1 MRSTITLLIGLST
14 VLLFASIY
22 GIPYANGQASNPNN
36 KTNNENSVSQTE
48 NLDPFLLKGSDN
60 NINTGSADNPS
71 HANDGST
78 SNNNDGTSQANDGS
92 TDKNNNDGSTDKNNN
107 DGSTDKNNNDASS
120 NNNNHDNKKG
130 SDNSKSSEDKRSK
143 PNDIPFP

>member
-14 VLLFASIY
+14 VLLIFGTY
-22 GIPYANGQASNPNN
+22 GIPPVNGQASNPNN

-71 HANDGST
+71 QANDGST

-92 TDKNNNDGSTDKNNN
+92 SNNNNNDG
-107 DGSTDKNNNDASS
+107 SS

-130 SDNSKSSEDKRSK
+130 SDDSKSSKDNKDSK
-143 PNDIPFP
+143 SKDNGKKFELPFP

>member
-1 MRSTITLLIGLST
+1 MRSAITLLIGLIT

-22 GIPYANGQASNPNN
+22 GIPYANGQATNPNN

-48 NLDPFLLKGSDN
+48 NLDPFLARGSDN

-71 HANDGST
+71 QTNDGST

-107 DGSTDKNNNDASS
+107 DGST

-130 SDNSKSSEDKRSK
+130 SDNSKSSEDNKRSK

>member
-14 VLLFASIY
+14 VLLIFGTY
-22 GIPYANGQASNPNN
+22 GIPPVNGQASNPNN

-71 HANDGST
+71 QANDGST

-92 TDKNNNDGSTDKNNN
+92 TDKNSNDGSSN
-107 DGSTDKNNNDASS
+107 D
-120 NNNNHDNKKG
+120 NNHDNKKG
-130 SDNSKSSEDKRSK
+130 SDNSKSSEDNKDSKPK